1 MDPFCVCLA
10 MGPVAIYLLA
20 LGMINLFRRPFLVS
34 GVRDAAA
41 LALAV
46 SGMALVGPIEL
57 FFPVSA
63 SIVFGGYVW
72 LFLISL
78 YAFFVIWVL
87 LALRPRLVIYNLSA
101 DELRPVLANV
111 VAELDS
117 QVRWAGEALSLP
129 RLGVQLYVEKTSL
142 TRNVSLVSAGPNQNH
157 QGWRRLEL
165 ALRAALAPL
174 EVPRNPRGVSILSAG
189 VLLILA
195 LAVTIG
201 RDPQAVAQG
210 LIDMLTM

>member
-10 MGPVAIYLLA
+10 MGPVAVYLLA
-20 LGMINLFRRPFLVS
+20 LGMVNLFRRPFLVS

-46 SGMALVGPIEL
+46 SGMALVGPVEL

-63 SIVFGGYVW
+63 SISFGGYVW

-78 YAFFVIWVL
+78 YAFFVISVL
-87 LALRPRLVIYNLSA
+87 LALRPRLVIYNISA

-111 VAELDS
+111 VAELDC
-117 QVRWAGEALSLP
+117 QVRWAGDALSLP
-129 RLGVQLYVEKTSL
+129 QLGVQLYVEKTSL
-142 TRNVSLVSAGPNQNH
+142 TRNVSLVSAGPNQNN
-157 QGWRRLEL
+157 QGWRRLEQ

-189 VLLILA
+189 VLLTLA
-195 LAVTIG
+195 LAITIG
-201 RDPQAVAQG
+201 RDPRAVAQG